1 MTEPA
6 VKREL
11 RERFLALRRAI
22 TPAERREKDA
32 AICRNIRAL
41 ECYRRSE
48 CVAIYAT
55 TARSRIC
62 SACGAKNVFSCPVTG
77 RT

>member
-22 TPAERREKDA
+22 APAERREKDA
-32 AICRNIRAL
+32 AICRKN
-41 ECYRRSE
+41 
-48 CVAIYAT
+48 
-55 TARSRIC
+55 RIC
-62 SACGAKNVFSCPVTG
+62 SACGEKNVFFCPVTG